1 MQICT
6 SLIFSLNMQAILGRL
21 SSNWAFAIAMTDIAD
36 NLVDVAEHQ
45 HYLIDNNIDLGHILV
60 LLLYLSKVSC

>member
-6 SLIFSLNMQAILGRL
+6 NLIFSLNMQAILERL

-36 NLVDVAEHQ
+36 TQFYGFTVG
-45 HYLIDNNIDLGHILV
+45 I
-60 LLLYLSKVSC
+60 